1 MSVIAVIFDFD
12 DTLAPDSTSQL
23 LDAHGIDAIE
33 MWATTAPRLVAAGY
47 DPPLAY
53 LNCLLDWVGPDR
65 PLGPL
70 TNTDLAAFGAHLD
83 PTFFPGL
90 PALFDDLRDR
100 AARARDVTIEFFIVS
115 SGLYEVIA
123 GSGVVRDHFDA
134 VYASHLGEGDNNML
148 TDVKRCVTFTE
159 KTRFLFEINKGVPAA
174 DAATRLGLFGA
185 TGG

>member
-100 AARARDVTIEFFIVS
+100 AARARDVTMS
-115 SGLYEVIA
+115 S
-123 GSGVVRDHFDA
+123 S
-134 VYASHLGEGDNNML
+134 SS
-148 TDVKRCVTFTE
+148 
-159 KTRFLFEINKGVPAA
+159 PAA
-174 DAATRLGLFGA
+174 STKSSPAAAWSA
-185 TGG
+185 TTSTPSTPPTSARATTTC